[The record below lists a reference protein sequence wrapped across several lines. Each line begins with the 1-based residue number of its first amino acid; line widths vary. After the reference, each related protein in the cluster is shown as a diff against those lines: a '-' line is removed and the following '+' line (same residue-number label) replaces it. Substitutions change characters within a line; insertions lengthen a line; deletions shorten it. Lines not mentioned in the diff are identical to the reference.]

1 MTSVLRNWT
10 PNLTVAAVLGTV
22 AGTILAGAP
31 ALAADPVKI
40 GLILPMSGPFASTGK
55 QIEAAVKLYQ
65 QVNGDSVA
73 GRKVEVIVKDDT
85 GVAPD
90 MTKRLAQELVVKEKV
105 SVLAGFGLTPLA
117 LSAAPVSEQAKTPM
131 IVMAAASSVIT
142 TKSPYILRTSGTLP
156 QSAATIAQWAAK
168 NGATKMYSMVTDYGP
183 GIDAETVFKTRFATS
198 GGTVVG
204 DVRIPLKNPDYG
216 PFMQRAK
223 DTAPDAIF
231 AFVPSGE
238 GSSFMKEFAE
248 RGLAKAGVRLLAT
261 GDVTDDDILPA
272 MGDAAIGTVTA
283 HYYSA
288 AHPSPENKAYVEAFR
303 KANGGLRPNFMS
315 VGGWDGM
322 HLVYEVLKKTGGKAD
337 GDSFV
342 AAAKGMSWT
351 SPRGP
356 VTIDADTRDIIQ
368 DIYIR
373 KVERQDGELFNVEFD
388 KVAAV
393 KDPGKGG

>member
-1 MTSVLRNWT
+1 MSLLRT
-10 PNLTVAAVLGTV
+10 LSLSLGGLSAGLAVAVLTGS
-22 AGTILAGAP
+22 G

-55 QIEAAVKLYQ
+55 QIDAAVRLYQ

-73 GRKVEVIVKDDT
+73 GRRIEVIVKDDT

-90 MTKRLAQELVVKEKV
+90 MTKRLAQELVVKDKV
-105 SVLAGFGLTPLA
+105 AILAGFGLTPLA

-142 TKSPYILRTSGTLP
+142 TKSPYILRTAGTLP
-156 QSAATIAQWAAK
+156 QSAATIAQWSAR
-168 NGATKMYSMVTDYGP
+168 NGAAKMYSMVTDYGP
-183 GIDAETVFKTRFATS
+183 GVDAETTFKKRFAEA

-248 RGLAKAGVRLLAT
+248 RGLAKAGVRLFAT

-272 MGDAAIGTVTA
+272 MGDAALGVVTA

-288 AHPSPENKAYVEAFR
+288 AHPSPENKAYVDAFR
-303 KANGGLRPNFMS
+303 KANGGMRPNFMS
-315 VGGWDGM
+315 VGGWDGL
-322 HLVYEVLKKTGGKAD
+322 HLIYEVLKKTGGKAD
-337 GDSFV
+337 GDSFL

-356 VTIDADTRDIIQ
+356 VSIDAETRDIVQ

-373 KVERQDGELFNVEFD
+373 KVERVDGELFNVEFD
-388 KVAAV
+388 AVKAV
-393 KDPGKGG
+393 KDPGKTS

>member
-1 MTSVLRNWT
+1 MAVSANRLE
-10 PNLTVAAVLGTV
+10 LLQIADAVA
-22 AGTILAGAP
+22 
-31 ALAADPVKI
+31 
-40 GLILPMSGPFASTGK
+40 
-55 QIEAAVKLYQ
+55 
-65 QVNGDSVA
+65 
-73 GRKVEVIVKDDT
+73 R
-85 GVAPD
+85 
-90 MTKRLAQELVVKEKV
+90 EK
-105 SVLAGFGLTPLA
+105 SIDR
-117 LSAAPVSEQAKTPM
+117 M
-131 IVMAAASSVIT
+131 IVIESMQDAIEKAA
-142 TKSPYILRTSGTLP
+142 KSRYGAETNVRAEINPRTGELRLWRLLEVVENVEEP
-156 QSAATIAQWAAK
+156 AHQIDLKHAQAK
-168 NGATKMYSMVTDYGP
+168 NGAAKMYSMVTDYGP
-183 GIDAETVFKTRFATS
+183 GIDAETVFKQRFAAS